1 MHLKLD
7 NVKQDATEKGKYLA
21 ENDNR
26 VSRGQKL
33 IVPMWAMHQHR
44 SDFSVLK

>member
-1 MHLKLD
+1 MHLKLESVTQVT
-7 NVKQDATEKGKYLA
+7 NEKGQILA